1 MERDGK
7 KREGRVGRG
16 ERETHEK
23 STHGIMET
31 EKSRDLLT
39 ASWRP
44 RIFSGVI

>member
-31 EKSRDLLT
+31 EKS
-39 ASWRP
+39 
-44 RIFSGVI
+44 VIYWLQAGDPEYLVV